1 MSYTTI
7 RANDDAISRA
17 LKKRYYQEVVAILI
31 ANDKELCDKYLKDS
45 DCKLYSVTD
54 EVSHKDLAAI
64 LNIQDSQVNLIIS
77 QYMILS
83 LVEMIIMSKKEAGR
97 PFQEYKI
104 IKENGDIFSKDLFE
118 KHINLKSHQCTSALS
133 KAKIYFTSK
142 ID

>member
-1 MSYTTI
+1 MSYTII
-7 RANDDAISRA
+7 RANDDALSRA
-17 LKKRYYQEVVAILI
+17 LKKRHYQEVIAILV

-45 DCKLYSVTD
+45 DNKLYSVTN

-104 IKENGDIFSKDLFE
+104 IKENGDIFSKDLFD
-118 KHINLKSHQCTSALS
+118 KHINLKSHQCTSALL
-133 KAKIYFTSK
+133 KAKNYFSTK
-142 ID
+142 VD

>member
-7 RANDDAISRA
+7 RANDDALSRA

-31 ANDKELCDKYLKDS
+31 ASDKELCDKYLKDS

-64 LNIQDSQVNLIIS
+64 LSIQDSQVNLIVS

-83 LVEMIIMSKKEAGR
+83 LIEMLIMSKKEAGR

-104 IKENGDIFSKDLFE
+104 IKENGDIFSKDLFD
-118 KHINLKSHQCTSALS
+118 KHINLKSHQCTSALL
-133 KAKIYFTSK
+133 KAKLYFTEK

>member
-7 RANDDAISRA
+7 RANDDALSRA
-17 LKKRYYQEVVAILI
+17 LKKRHYQEVIAILI

-45 DCKLYSVTD
+45 DCKLYNVTD

-104 IKENGDIFSKDLFE
+104 IKENGDIFSKELFD
-118 KHINLKSHQCTSALS
+118 KHINLKSHQCTSALL
-133 KAKIYFTSK
+133 KAKNYFSTK
-142 ID
+142 FD

>member
-7 RANDDAISRA
+7 RANDDALSRA
-17 LKKRYYQEVVAILI
+17 LKKRHYQEVVAILI

-45 DCKLYSVTD
+45 DNKLYNVTD

-77 QYMILS
+77 QYMIFS

-104 IKENGDIFSKDLFE
+104 IKENGDIFSKELFD
-118 KHINLKSHQCTSALS
+118 KHINLKSHQCTSALL
-133 KAKIYFTSK
+133 KAKNYFSTK
-142 ID
+142 VD

>member
-7 RANDDAISRA
+7 RANDDALSRA

-31 ANDKELCDKYLKDS
+31 ASDKELCDKYLQDS

-54 EVSHKDLAAI
+54 EVSHKDLSAI
-64 LNIQDSQVNLIIS
+64 LSIQDSQVNLIVS

-83 LVEMIIMSKKEAGR
+83 LIEMLILSKKEPGR

-104 IKENGDIFSKDLFE
+104 IKENGDIFSKDLFD
-118 KHINLKSHQCTSALS
+118 KHINLKSHQCTSALL
-133 KAKIYFTSK
+133 KAKLYFTEK

>member
-7 RANDDAISRA
+7 RANDDALSRA
-17 LKKRYYQEVVAILI
+17 LKKRHYQEVVAILI

-45 DCKLYSVTD
+45 DNKLYNVTD

-118 KHINLKSHQCTSALS
+118 KHINLKSHQCTSALL
-133 KAKIYFTSK
+133 KAKNYFSTK
-142 ID
+142 VD

>member
-7 RANDDAISRA
+7 RANDDALSRA

-31 ANDKELCDKYLKDS
+31 ASDKELCDKYLQDS
-45 DCKLYSVTD
+45 DCKLYNVTD

-64 LNIQDSQVNLIIS
+64 LNIQDSQVNLIVS

-83 LVEMIIMSKKEAGR
+83 LIEMLILSKKEPGR

-104 IKENGDIFSKDLFE
+104 IKENGDIFSKDLFD
-118 KHINLKSHQCTSALS
+118 KHINLKSHQCTSALL
-133 KAKIYFTSK
+133 KAKLYFTEK

>member
-7 RANDDAISRA
+7 KANDDALSRA
-17 LKKRYYQEVVAILI
+17 LKKRHYQEVVAILI

-45 DCKLYSVTD
+45 DNKLYNVTD

-77 QYMILS
+77 QYMIFS

-104 IKENGDIFSKDLFE
+104 IKENGDIFSKELFD
-118 KHINLKSHQCTSALS
+118 KHINLKSHQCTSALL
-133 KAKIYFTSK
+133 KAKNYFSTK
-142 ID
+142 VD

>member
-7 RANDDAISRA
+7 RANDDALSRA
-17 LKKRYYQEVVAILI
+17 LKKRHYQEVIAILV
-31 ANDKELCDKYLKDS
+31 ANDKELCDKYLKDN
-45 DCKLYSVTD
+45 DCKLYNVTD

-83 LVEMIIMSKKEAGR
+83 LVEMLILSKKEAGR

-104 IKENGDIFSKDLFE
+104 IKENGDIFSKDLFD

-133 KAKIYFTSK
+133 KAKNYFSTK
-142 ID
+142 VD

>member
-7 RANDDAISRA
+7 RANDDALSRA
-17 LKKRYYQEVVAILI
+17 LKKRHYQEVVAILV

-45 DCKLYSVTD
+45 DCKLYFVTD

-104 IKENGDIFSKDLFE
+104 IKENGDIFSKELFD
-118 KHINLKSHQCTSALS
+118 KHINLKSHQCTSALL
-133 KAKIYFTSK
+133 KAKNYFSTK
-142 ID
+142 VD